1 MFCGMKRPST
11 KVDSTD
17 PSFTAGDVKHAAG
30 LSYRQLNDWDSKGA
44 LPNSR
49 EQETGWRKFTIS
61 DLFVL
66 MICSEVRKRYGTP
79 LEKLVWLKSFM
90 MQEGVDHFQ
99 AAVRM
104 MQHGLA
110 VFIFTDLEKSFDMDA
125 DIAIADMLDLGY
137 CGYDH
142 PHAYIFICVNP
153 IVNKILAALKKPV
166 RLEISDRVYKARWA
180 AYAKFS
186 IHDDAELAVLDVM
199 RDKDVK
205 RFSVT
210 ARGKEILLQ
219 IEQELPEGTDLNT
232 AVSGHDFQTVSVKRH
247 EGKNVRISRTMPK
260 KISREKIRKLV
271 AVQLNE

>member
-1 MFCGMKRPST
+1 MARPQT
-11 KVDSTD
+11 KIDGND

-49 EQETGWRKFTIS
+49 EQEAGWRKFS
-61 DLFVL
+61 VRDLFVL
-66 MICSEVRKRYGTP
+66 MVCSEVRKRYGMP

-90 MQEGVDHFQ
+90 LQEKADHFQ
-99 AAVRM
+99 VAVRM

-110 VFIFTDLEKSFDMDA
+110 VFIFTDLEGSFDMDA
-125 DIAIADMLDLGY
+125 DIAIADMLKLGY
-137 CGYDH
+137 CRYDH

-153 IVNKILAALKKPV
+153 IVNKILTALKQPV
-166 RLEISDRVYKARWA
+166 RLEISDKVYKARWA
-180 AYAKFS
+180 ADAKFRVQ
-186 IHDDAELAVLDVM
+186 DDAELAVLDAM
-199 RDKDVK
+199 RHNDVK

-210 ARGKEILLQ
+210 KKWEKEILLEIQ
-219 IEQELPEGTDLNT
+219 QELPEGADLNT
-232 AVSGHDFQTVSVKRH
+232 AVSSHDFQTVTIKRH

-271 AVQLNE
+271 VVQLND

>member
-1 MFCGMKRPST
+1 MADPQTRIDGN
-11 KVDSTD
+11 D

-49 EQETGWRKFTIS
+49 EQEACWRKFTVR

-66 MICSEVRKRYGTP
+66 MVCSEVRKRYGMP

-90 MQEGVDHFQ
+90 LQGGADHFQ

-110 VFIFTDLEKSFDMDA
+110 VFIFTDLEKSFDMAA
-125 DIAIADMLDLGY
+125 DIAIADMLELGY
-137 CGYDH
+137 CRYDH
-142 PHAYIFICVNP
+142 PHAFIFICVNP

-180 AYAKFS
+180 ANDKFRVQ
-186 IHDDAELAVLDVM
+186 DDAELAVLDAM
-199 RDKDVK
+199 RDDDVK
-205 RFSVT
+205 RFIVT
-210 ARGKEILLQ
+210 ARDKEILLEL
-219 IEQELPEGTDLNT
+219 EQELQEGTDLNT
-232 AVSGHDFQTVSVKRH
+232 AVGGHDFQTVTIKRH

>member
-1 MFCGMKRPST
+1 M
-11 KVDSTD
+11 
-17 PSFTAGDVKHAAG
+17 KHAAG

-49 EQETGWRKFTIS
+49 EQEAGWRKFS
-61 DLFVL
+61 VRDLFVL
-66 MICSEVRKRYGTP
+66 MVCSEVRKRYGMP

-90 MQEGVDHFQ
+90 LQEKSDHFQ

-125 DIAIADMLDLGY
+125 DIAIADMLELGY
-137 CGYDH
+137 CRYDH

-153 IVNKILAALKKPV
+153 IINKILTALKKPV
-166 RLEISDRVYKARWA
+166 RLEISDKVYKARWA
-180 AYAKFS
+180 ANYKFRVQ
-186 IHDDAELAVLDVM
+186 DDAEFAVLDAM
-199 RDKDVK
+199 RDNDVK

-210 ARGKEILLQ
+210 KKYKEILLE
-219 IEQELPEGTDLNT
+219 IEQELPEGADLNT
-232 AVSGHDFQTVSVKRH
+232 AVSSHDFQTVTIKRH
-247 EGKNVRISRTMPK
+247 EGKNVWISRTMPK

-271 AVQLNE
+271 IVQLND

>member
-1 MFCGMKRPST
+1 MADPQT
-11 KVDSTD
+11 KIDGND

-49 EQETGWRKFTIS
+49 EQEAGWRKFS
-61 DLFVL
+61 VRDLFVL
-66 MICSEVRKRYGTP
+66 LVCSEVRKRYGMP

-90 MQEGVDHFQ
+90 LQEKADHLQ

-110 VFIFTDLEKSFDMDA
+110 VFIFTDLEKSFDMAA
-125 DIAIADMLDLGY
+125 DITIADMLELGY
-137 CGYDH
+137 CRYDH
-142 PHAYIFICVNP
+142 PHAFIFICVNP

-180 AYAKFS
+180 ANDKFRVQ
-186 IHDDAELAVLDVM
+186 DDAELAVLDAM
-199 RDKDVK
+199 RDDDVK
-205 RFSVT
+205 RFIVT
-210 ARGKEILLQ
+210 ARDKEILLEL
-219 IEQELPEGTDLNT
+219 EQELQEGTDLNT
-232 AVSGHDFQTVSVKRH
+232 AVGGHDFQTVTIKRH
-247 EGKNVRISRTMPK
+247 EGKNVRISRTVPK

-271 AVQLNE
+271 IV